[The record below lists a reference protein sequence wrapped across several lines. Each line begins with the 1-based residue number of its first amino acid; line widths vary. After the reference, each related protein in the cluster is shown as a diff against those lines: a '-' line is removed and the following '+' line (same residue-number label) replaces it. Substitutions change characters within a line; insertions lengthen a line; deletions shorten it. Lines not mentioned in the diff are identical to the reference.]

1 MLAAGILAKKAVE
14 RGLRTQPAVK
24 ASLAPGSRVVTEY
37 YQKTGLQTY
46 LDQLG
51 FNLVGYGCTTC
62 IGNSGPLDP
71 RIESVINEHDLVAA
85 SVLSGN
91 RNFEARVH
99 QSVKANFLMSPP
111 LVVAFALAGRIDI
124 DMTSEPIG
132 KDKNGEDVFLRD
144 IWPTLE
150 EIGEGLRAA
159 TDPEVYRRLYSDFAG
174 QNPLWNEIPSVTGHV
189 YDWDEHSTYIQEPP
203 YFEKFGMDAG
213 RFCDIRNARPLAIF
227 GDSVTTDHISP
238 AGAIKPT
245 SPAGIYLQLRGVHVD
260 DFNSYGSRR
269 GNHQV
274 MVRGTFANVRIK
286 NQMVPGTEGGVTCL
300 QPVNQQMS
308 IYDASVQY
316 QAAGISLIVF
326 AGQEYGTGS
335 SRDWAAKGTRLL
347 GVRAVI
353 AQSFERIHRSNLVGM
368 GVLPC
373 QFKEG
378 TNAKTLNLDGTETF
392 DIIGLESDEIK
403 PRQDVTLVIHRP
415 SGETEEVPVIL
426 RIDTPIEIDYYR
438 HGGILPF
445 VLRQLITQAA

>member
-1 MLAAGILAKKAVE
+1 MI
-14 RGLRTQPAVK
+14 
-24 ASLAPGSRVVTEY
+24 
-37 YQKTGLQTY
+37 
-46 LDQLG
+46 G

-71 RIESVINEHDLVAA
+71 RIEEVITSNDLVAV

-99 QSVKANFLMSPP
+99 QNVRANFLMSPP
-111 LVVAFALAGRIDI
+111 LVVAFALAGRINI

-132 KDKNGEDVFLRD
+132 KDRNGEDVYLKD

-150 EIGEGLRAA
+150 EVEGCIQAA
-159 TDPEVYRRLYSDFAG
+159 YDPETYRRLYGDFAE
-174 QNPLWNEIPSVTGHV
+174 QNPLWNEIPATTGLV
-189 YDWDEHSTYIQEPP
+189 YDWDYNSTYIQEPP
-203 YFEKFGMDAG
+203 YFEKFSMEAG
-213 RFCDIRNARPLAIF
+213 QMCDVKGARPLAIF

-245 SPAGIYLQLRGVHVD
+245 SPAGVYLQLRGVAVE

-286 NQMVPGTEGGVTCL
+286 NQMVPGVEGGVTIL
-300 QPVNQQMS
+300 QPTGQQMS
-308 IYDASVQY
+308 IYDASVIY
-316 QAAGISLIVF
+316 QAAGVPLVVI

-347 GVRAVI
+347 GVRAVV

-368 GVLPC
+368 GVLPL

-378 TNAKTLNLDGTETF
+378 TNAQTLNLDGSEVY
-392 DIIGLESDEIK
+392 DILGLEGRNIR
-403 PRQDVTLVIHRP
+403 PRQDVTLVIHRKDG
-415 SGETEEVPVIL
+415 STEEVPVTL
-426 RIDTPIEIDYYR
+426 RIDTPIEIDYYQ
-438 HGGILPF
+438 HGGILPY
-445 VLRQLITQAA
+445 VLRQLLEQQ